1 MFSRLLTVVALIVL
15 LIQFA
20 FGQAEVEETS
30 VDFTISPSVI
40 QQGKIHVSYEWLTPD
55 EFRKTQLSV
64 MDLVKVKD
72 MAQGKNQLVASKLA
86 FTTKKSF
93 DELAFDKL
101 NTPDYITNMLNSVS
115 ISQKAAASWRV
126 TNKVKAY
133 GLPFK
138 VSFDFDFKEVS
149 ASSLPA
155 ATLNYFKDEASV
167 IKSSG
172 RERILILDMSKFTQL
187 IYRNYSIV
195 YMKEISANETLI
207 VSGVVAGIDIN
218 KANGY
223 FNYPP
228 FSRTETTLMNNLR
241 RQIIHM
247 AREIQN

>member
-1 MFSRLLTVVALIVL
+1 MISRLLTVVALIVL

-20 FGQAEVEETS
+20 FGQVEENS
-30 VDFTISPSVI
+30 VDFTISPSVL
-40 QQGKIHVSYEWLTPD
+40 QQGKIHVAYEWLTPG
-55 EFRKTQLSV
+55 EFRKTQVSII
-64 MDLVKVKD
+64 DLMKVKD
-72 MAQGKNQLVASKLA
+72 MSPGQNQIVASKLA

-93 DELAFDKL
+93 DELSFAKL
-101 NTPDYITNMLNSVS
+101 NTADYISNMLNSVGV
-115 ISQKAAASWRV
+115 IQKSANSWRV

-149 ASSLPA
+149 PSSIPA
-155 ATLNYFKDEASV
+155 ATLNYLKDEASV
-167 IKSSG
+167 FKSSG
-172 RERILILDMSKFTQL
+172 RERVLILDMSKFTQL

-195 YMKEISANETLI
+195 YMKEISNNETLI
-207 VSGVVAGIDIN
+207 VSGVVAGIDID

-228 FSRTETTLMNNLR
+228 ISRTETTLMNNLR
-241 RQIIHM
+241 RQILHM